1 MRFFLLCLYMVTSW
15 SLQHHMNVN
24 RFVLTKFADQVMKS
38 LGNGHS
44 EKVYHQA
51 MITHLQRHNVPHRS
65 EVICPYYYMDEC
77 VGFGQADLVVN
88 NIVVEIKAKYNVP
101 RNALQQLRKYSVAL
115 SRAECKKYEGLLVN
129 FNQKSNMVN
138 SMSLEA
144 EDI

>member
-1 MRFFLLCLYMVTSW
+1 MTSW
-15 SLQHHMNVN
+15 SLQHSMFVN
-24 RFVLTKFADQVMKS
+24 RFVLTKFADQVMRS

-51 MITHLQRHNVPHRS
+51 MITHLRRHNISHQS

-101 RNALQQLRKYSVAL
+101 RDALLQLRKYSNAL
-115 SRAECKKYEGLLVN
+115 SRAECKPYEGLLIN

-138 SMSLEA
+138 SICLEA
-144 EDI
+144 GDI